1 MDHLINPFH
10 SKDIHT
16 SKEIDI
22 LLVED
27 NPGDVRL
34 TQEVIKDS
42 KLRNSLRVITDG
54 REAMKFLKKEGV
66 YADSAMPDIIL
77 LDLNLPFKNGKEILA
92 EIKQDP
98 ALKDIPVAVLTHSEV
113 EADILKAQELNAS
126 CYLVKP
132 VDIEQFIMV
141 VRSIDTFYLSI
152 VKVSDA
158 LI

>member
-10 SKDIHT
+10 SKEIHT

-54 REAMKFLKKEGV
+54 REAMKF
-66 YADSAMPDIIL
+66 
-77 LDLNLPFKNGKEILA
+77 
-92 EIKQDP
+92 
-98 ALKDIPVAVLTHSEV
+98 
-113 EADILKAQELNAS
+113 
-126 CYLVKP
+126 
-132 VDIEQFIMV
+132 IMV